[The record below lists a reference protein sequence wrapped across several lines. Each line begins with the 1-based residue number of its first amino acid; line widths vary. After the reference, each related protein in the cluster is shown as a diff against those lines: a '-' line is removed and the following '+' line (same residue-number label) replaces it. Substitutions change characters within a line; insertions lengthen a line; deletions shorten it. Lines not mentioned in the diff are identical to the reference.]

1 MLGRAIWREAPGWP
15 GKDVDTPSK
24 APTPYVTAAATAATA
39 SWRTAVP
46 MTLRP
51 DMTPIVA
58 PSASAAIPPMIT
70 EAITALEPVAKNQGN
85 RGKMAPTE
93 NARNELMAARH
104 AEPGAFGS
112 TPSSRRAWV
121 SRAMS
126 GLADRIRA

>member
-39 SWRTAVP
+39 SWRRAVP

-51 DMTPIVA
+51 DMRPIVA

-70 EAITALEPVAKNQGN
+70 EAITAVVPPVKNQGN
-85 RGKMAPTE
+85 RGRMAPIA
-93 NARNELMAARH
+93 NARN
-104 AEPGAFGS
+104 
-112 TPSSRRAWV
+112 
-121 SRAMS
+121 
-126 GLADRIRA
+126 D